1 MDFINTLM
9 PNFERLSGELYECI
23 GQTFTMLA
31 VSGSIAWVL
40 GVAVGVLLTV
50 CRPGGI
56 LENRWLFTIVD
67 RGIDIIRSIP
77 FIILIVLLI
86 PVSRFLVGTGSGVTG
101 PSSLL
106 WPAPCRSLPVRSNRS
121 WPTLITVSLKR
132 ARRWAFRRAKSSS
145 RCICARASPAS
156 PA

>member
-1 MDFINTLM
+1 MDFINALM
-9 PNFERLSGELYECI
+9 PNFERLSGELLECI

-56 LENRWLFTIVD
+56 LENRWLFTIFD

-101 PSSLL
+101 SFVALV
-106 WPAPCRSLPVRSNRS
+106 AG
-121 WPTLITVSLKR
+121 TVPFFALSDR
-132 ARRWAFRRAKSSS
+132 IGSRRH
-145 RCICARASPAS
+145 
-156 PA
+156 

>member
-56 LENRWLFTIVD
+56 LENRWLFTIFD

-86 PVSRFLVGTGSGVTG
+86 PVSRFLVLRRSCGRHRAVLCPSDRIGSG
-101 PSSLL
+101 
-106 WPAPCRSLPVRSNRS
+106 RH
-121 WPTLITVSLKR
+121 
-132 ARRWAFRRAKSSS
+132 
-145 RCICARASPAS
+145 
-156 PA
+156 

>member
-56 LENRWLFTIVD
+56 LENRWLFTIFD

-101 PSSLL
+101 SFVALVAGTVPFFARQIESVLADIDHGLIEASQAMGFSPLFIS
-106 WPAPCRSLPVRSNRS
+106 RKQPV
-121 WPTLITVSLKR
+121 P
-132 ARRWAFRRAKSSS
+132 
-145 RCICARASPAS
+145 
-156 PA
+156 

>member
-56 LENRWLFTIVD
+56 LENRWLFTIFD

-77 FIILIVLLI
+77 FIILIVLRLI
-86 PVSRFLVGTGSGVTG
+86 
-101 PSSLL
+101 
-106 WPAPCRSLPVRSNRS
+106 
-121 WPTLITVSLKR
+121 VSLFFGGGLFGT
-132 ARRWAFRRAKSSS
+132 RRYSYNNYGSYPQSSYNQETTT
-145 RCICARASPAS
+145 AASDDPGQYFGSNYGGDAYRG
-156 PA
+156 

>member
-56 LENRWLFTIVD
+56 LENRWLFTIFD

-86 PVSRFLVGTGSGVTG
+86 PVRRFDGVLRRSCGRHRAVLCPSDRIGSG
-101 PSSLL
+101 
-106 WPAPCRSLPVRSNRS
+106 RH
-121 WPTLITVSLKR
+121 
-132 ARRWAFRRAKSSS
+132 
-145 RCICARASPAS
+145 
-156 PA
+156 

>member
-56 LENRWLFTIVD
+56 LENRWLFTIFD

-77 FIILIVLLI
+77 D
-86 PVSRFLVGTGSGVTG
+86 R
-101 PSSLL
+101 
-106 WPAPCRSLPVRSNRS
+106 
-121 WPTLITVSLKR
+121 
-132 ARRWAFRRAKSSS
+132 KSVV
-145 RCICARASPAS
+145 
-156 PA
+156 

>member
-56 LENRWLFTIVD
+56 LENRWLFTIFD

-86 PVSRFLVGTGSGVTG
+86 PVSRFLVGTGSGVTKDPVTPEPVPFPG
-101 PSSLL
+101 RHGLGCDGVLRRSCGRHRAVLCPSDRIGSG
-106 WPAPCRSLPVRSNRS
+106 RH
-121 WPTLITVSLKR
+121 
-132 ARRWAFRRAKSSS
+132 
-145 RCICARASPAS
+145 
-156 PA
+156 

>member
-56 LENRWLFTIVD
+56 LENRWLFTIFD

-101 PSSLL
+101 SFVALVAGTVPF
-106 WPAPCRSLPVRSNRS
+106 

-132 ARRWAFRRAKSSS
+132 ARQWAFRRAKSSS
-145 RCICARASPAS
+145 RCICARAFPAS